1 MKVIVDALNTIN
13 YSLTHPTGW
22 EIASVIISGL
32 SCALTLV
39 VLFYN
44 HKSIKIAQASVRQ
57 ATNLQLYEKRLELFK
72 QLSDDNAFETVPVE
86 LKIVYSEEIYTLF
99 GEISKLCH
107 GRNEKISEYNI
118 LLHRPFDIHFNVCG
132 ETMREIER
140 FINGKIQESQ
150 KYETTKRQADAL
162 IIQQNAIN
170 GYTKLLENRFC
181 VLEQKMEQILKESIG
196 IGG

>member
-1 MKVIVDALNTIN
+1 MQVIVDALNTID

-44 HKSIKIAQASVRQ
+44 NKSIKIAQTSIRQ

-72 QLSDDNAFETVPVE
+72 CLSDDSAFKTVPVE
-86 LKIVYSEEIYTLF
+86 LKIVYSEEIYVLF

-107 GRNEKISEYNI
+107 DRNEKLSEYI
-118 LLHRPFDIHFNVCG
+118 MLFHRPFDTPFNICG

-140 FINGKIQESQ
+140 FINGRIQESQ
-150 KYETTKRQADAL
+150 QHETTKRQADAL
-162 IIQQNAIN
+162 RKHQDAIN
-170 GYTKLLENRFC
+170 ECTKLMENKFYM
-181 VLEQKMEQILKESIG
+181 LEQKMEQILKNSIG
-196 IGG
+196 IER